1 MYIVVCSCRR
11 SRMCGLVRVWLYVRE
26 VVVVVGGG
34 SCGCG
39 GGRVGGDGM
48 FDGKGE
54 CGRVQC

>member
-39 GGRVGGDGM
+39 GGRGGG
-48 FDGKGE
+48 GWN
-54 CGRVQC
+54 V